1 MGGLRRHTGWRDAL
15 LARTETCSWRE
26 VRCTD
31 LANDNGDIYQGY
43 DAEDGGSWKALT
55 DLSPLIRIVAS
66 ARIEHGA
73 TLQWWRPGLPSLVH
87 AKHANALWRF
97 HAALARHTL
106 MAFNFQASGVAN
118 NVPHCLKL

>member
-15 LARTETCSWRE
+15 LTRTETCSWRE

-43 DAEDGGSWKALT
+43 DGSSKALT
-55 DLSPLIRIVAS
+55 DLSPLIRIFAS

-87 AKHANALWRF
+87 AKHASALWRF
-97 HAALARHTL
+97 SCRLS
-106 MAFNFQASGVAN
+106 ASH
-118 NVPHCLKL
+118 P